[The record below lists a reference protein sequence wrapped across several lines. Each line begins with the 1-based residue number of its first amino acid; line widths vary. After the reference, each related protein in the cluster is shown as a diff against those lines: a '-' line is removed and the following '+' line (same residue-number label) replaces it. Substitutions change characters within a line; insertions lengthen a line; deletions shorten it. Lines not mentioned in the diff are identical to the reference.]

1 MLSILATQMIPFIE
15 RCVLIIFPLDQLQK
29 AYGLSQSDA
38 AKLKDNMR
46 LDHKLLLEP
55 VIDLLPAIQQQP
67 QVETAPSG
75 LTEDSKVVDNL
86 KQSSSSEIAPIKEE
100 EDTTAKFEI
109 GAVQQEP
116 EEKQEDAN
124 KEETTE
130 EVDKTN
136 NNAAEETPI
145 LTEDAKID

>member
-1 MLSILATQMIPFIE
+1 MIPFIE

-38 AKLKDNMR
+38 AKIKENMR

-75 LTEDSKVVDNL
+75 LTEDSKVLDNL
-86 KQSSSSEIAPIKEE
+86 KQLSSSEIAPIKEE
-100 EDTTAKFEI
+100 EDTSAKFDLEIGEI

-116 EEKQEDAN
+116 EEKQEEAN

-136 NNAAEETPI
+136 SNAAEEEKPI